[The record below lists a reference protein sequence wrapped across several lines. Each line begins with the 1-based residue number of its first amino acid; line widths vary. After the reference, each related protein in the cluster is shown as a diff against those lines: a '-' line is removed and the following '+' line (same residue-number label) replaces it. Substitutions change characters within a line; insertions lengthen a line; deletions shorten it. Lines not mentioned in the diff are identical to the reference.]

1 MPLSNRTLVKSG
13 LLALVV
19 ALGLNAQNAFAES
32 ESGGFV
38 FGDGS
43 ESGGVYDTGS
53 ESMSGGVSNA
63 GSSSESGGVYDTGA
77 ESQSGG
83 VYASESES
91 MSGGV
96 GQAGSSSEAT
106 QDDHNWGRYVQYYGR

>member
-1 MPLSNRTLVKSG
+1 MPLSTKLIKSG
-13 LLALVV
+13 LLAVVV
-19 ALGLNAQNAFAES
+19 ALSFSAQNAFAES

-43 ESGGVYDTGS
+43 ESGGVYEAGSSTETGGAWNS
-53 ESMSGGVSNA
+53 
-63 GSSSESGGVYDTGA
+63 GSSSETGGPMDTGA

-83 VYASESES
+83 VYSSEAET
-91 MSGGV
+91 MSGGATN
-96 GQAGSSSEAT
+96 AGSSSEAT

>member
-1 MPLSNRTLVKSG
+1 MPLSTKLIKSG
-13 LLALVV
+13 LLAAVV
-19 ALGLNAQNAFAES
+19 ALGLYAQSAFAES

-43 ESGGVYDTGS
+43 ESGGVYDVGTSS
-53 ESMSGGVSNA
+53 ESGGVYNA
-63 GSSSESGGVYDTGA
+63 GSSSESGGPLDTGA

-83 VYASESES
+83 VYASEAES
-91 MSGGV
+91 MSGGTTN
-96 GQAGSSSEAT
+96 AGSSSEAT

>member
-1 MPLSNRTLVKSG
+1 MPLSTKLIKPG
-13 LLALVV
+13 LLAVVV
-19 ALGLNAQNAFAES
+19 ALGLSAQNAFAES

-43 ESGGVYDTGS
+43 ESGGVYETGS
-53 ESMSGGVSNA
+53 STESGGAWNT
-63 GSSSESGGVYDTGA
+63 GSSESGGPLDTGA

-83 VYASESES
+83 VYASEAET
-91 MSGGV
+91 MSGGATN
-96 GQAGSSSEAT
+96 AGSSSEAT

>member
-1 MPLSNRTLVKSG
+1 MLTSTKIIKSG
-13 LLALVV
+13 LLAVVV

-43 ESGGVYDTGS
+43 ESGGVYEAGS
-53 ESMSGGVSNA
+53 STESGGAWNS
-63 GSSSESGGVYDTGA
+63 GSSSETGGPLDTGA

-83 VYASESES
+83 VYSSEAET
-91 MSGGV
+91 MSGGATN
-96 GQAGSSSEAT
+96 AGASSEAT